1 LLLDF
6 MRRPWR
12 FLTVVQRSHLQASEV
27 AVDSPAARWQP
38 DGMETGV
45 AASVPARPRANFRF
59 RLPQWS
65 LALPLPLVLIALW
78 QVATGGRSYSLI
90 PTPVKVLVTSWDYVV
105 GGIYNDTY
113 SGAFLHNAEASI
125 ARVYGGF
132 AVAMLIAIPLGLLI
146 GRNARARALIDPTL
160 QFLRPIPVTAWLPL
174 TMILF
179 GLGPRATVALIALGT
194 FFPMLLNTVDG
205 VRMVEP
211 RLIEAAQMLGTP
223 KAAIFAR
230 VILPAASPSIF
241 TGIRVALGLG
251 WVLVV
256 VGEMTGVPQGLGA
269 NIMDARQLSRTD
281 LVIAGMV
288 VIGILGFISDRIV
301 MQIGR
306 RALWWN
312 PSAR

>member
-1 LLLDF
+1 MPF
-6 MRRPWR
+6 W
-12 FLTVVQRSHLQASEV
+12 
-27 AVDSPAARWQP
+27 
-38 DGMETGV
+38 GMETAV
-45 AASVPARPRANFRF
+45 AVSVATPAQPRARVGRPRW
-59 RLPQWS
+59 L
-65 LALPLPLVLIALW
+65 LALPLPVVLVAWW
-78 QVATGGRSYSLI
+78 QAATGGSAYSLI
-90 PTPVKVLVTSWDYVV
+90 PTPVKVLVTTWDYIV
-105 GGIYNDTY
+105 GGVYNDTY
-113 SGAFLHNAEASI
+113 SGAFLHNAIASI
-125 ARVYGGF
+125 GRVYGGF
-132 AVAMLIAIPLGLLI
+132 AVALAIALPLGLLL
-146 GRNARARALIDPTL
+146 GRNATARAMIDPTL

-179 GLGPRATVALIALGT
+179 GLGPRATIALIALGT

-223 KAAIFAR
+223 KAAIFSR
-230 VILPAASPSIF
+230 VILPAASPAIF

-256 VGEMTGVPQGLGA
+256 VGEMTGVPVGLGA

-301 MQIGR
+301 VQLGR

>member
-1 LLLDF
+1 MAVDEAV
-6 MRRPWR
+6 RRCDAGSME
-12 FLTVVQRSHLQASEV
+12 TAV
-27 AVDSPAARWQP
+27 AV
-38 DGMETGV
+38 GV
-45 AASVPARPRANFRF
+45 SATSRPKLQFRA
-59 RLPQWS
+59 PQWL
-65 LALPLPLVLIALW
+65 LALPLPLVLIGLW
-78 QVATGGRSYSLI
+78 QAATGGRAFSLI
-90 PTPVKVLVTSWDYVV
+90 PTPVKVLATCWDYVV
-105 GGIYNDTY
+105 GGVYNDTY
-113 SGAFLHNAEASI
+113 SAAFLRNAEASI
-125 ARVYGGF
+125 ERVYGGF
-132 AVAMLIAIPLGLLI
+132 ALAMLVAIPLGMLL
-146 GRNARARALIDPTL
+146 GRSVRARALIDPTL

-223 KAAIFAR
+223 KPAIFAR
-230 VILPAASPSIF
+230 VILPAASPAIF
-241 TGIRVALGLG
+241 TGVRVALGLG

-256 VGEMTGVPQGLGA
+256 VGEMTGVPLGLGA

-288 VIGILGFISDRIV
+288 AIGALGFASDRVI
-301 MQIGR
+301 MLLGR

-312 PSAR
+312 PNAR